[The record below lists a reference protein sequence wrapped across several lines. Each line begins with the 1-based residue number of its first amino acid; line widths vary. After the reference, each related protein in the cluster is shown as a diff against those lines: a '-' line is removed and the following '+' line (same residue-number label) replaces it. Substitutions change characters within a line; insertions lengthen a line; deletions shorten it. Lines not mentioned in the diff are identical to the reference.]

1 MVFKGCQRCG
11 GDMWA
16 ELDIVSRREDLVCIQ
31 CAHRQA
37 VPTALAASSSEDNGR
52 AIRQLEGASRV
63 AAWTR

>member
-1 MVFKGCQRCG
+1 MVFKGCKRCG

-37 VPTALAASSSEDNGR
+37 VPAALAAPSSKDDGNGT
-52 AIRQLEGASRV
+52 RQLSTQGASLV
-63 AAWTR
+63 AV

>member
-1 MVFKGCQRCG
+1 MVLKGCKRCG

-37 VPTALAASSSEDNGR
+37 VPTALVAPSSADR
-52 AIRQLEGASRV
+52 TDATRQLVRDGASR
-63 AAWTR
+63 AAA